1 MNGRGRL
8 TQPLDKVRPVM
19 DQQRSRL
26 GHAHG
31 KLVQRVQQGGLFLAV
46 PQNADLVLVKPLIF
60 RKCLRVPGPK
70 LADAVIQKAPPGG
83 GSFPDQIQV
92 LRAEQHALKNTGQLA
107 AVFQLDAVRPQHP
120 PRPPVQL
127 RLQQKLSISGKHIP
141 LQKGVIHAELD
152 QLPVISGPMADAGE
166 IGHRLQQIRLS
177 LGVVT
182 VDHIDIRV
190 KRSV

>member
-46 PQNADLVLVKPLIF
+46 SQNAGLVLVKPLIF
-60 RKCLRVPGPK
+60 LKCLRVPGPQ

-92 LRAEQHALKNTGQLA
+92 LRAEQHTLKNTGQLA

>member
-46 PQNADLVLVKPLIF
+46 SQNAGLVLVKPLIF
-60 RKCLRVPGPK
+60 RKCLRVPGPQ

-83 GSFPDQIQV
+83 GAFPDQIQV
-92 LRAEQHALKNTGQLA
+92 LRAEQHALENAGQLA

-127 RLQQKLSISGKHIP
+127 RLQQKIPLPCKHMP

-152 QLPVISGPMADAGE
+152 QLPVISGPVADAGE

-177 LGVVT
+177 LCVVT

>member
-46 PQNADLVLVKPLIF
+46 SQNADLVLVKPLIF

-92 LRAEQHALKNTGQLA
+92 LRAEQHTLKNTGQLA

-127 RLQQKLSISGKHIP
+127 RLQQKLSISGKHMP

-152 QLPVISGPMADAGE
+152 QLPVISGPVADAGE

>member
-46 PQNADLVLVKPLIF
+46 PQNAGLVLVKPLIF
-60 RKCLRVPGPK
+60 HKCLRVPGPK

-92 LRAEQHALKNTGQLA
+92 LRAEQHTLKNTGQLA

>member
-19 DQQRSRL
+19 DQQRSCL

-46 PQNADLVLVKPLIF
+46 PQNAGLVLVKPLIF
-60 RKCLRVPGPK
+60 HKCLRVPGPK

-92 LRAEQHALKNTGQLA
+92 LRAEQHTLKNTGQLA

-120 PRPPVQL
+120 PRPSVQL

-141 LQKGVIHAELD
+141 LQKGVIHAKSD

-166 IGHRLQQIRLS
+166 IGHRFQQIGFS
-177 LGVVT
+177 LGVIT

>member
-46 PQNADLVLVKPLIF
+46 SQNADLVLVKPLIF

-92 LRAEQHALKNTGQLA
+92 LRAEQHTLKNTGQLA